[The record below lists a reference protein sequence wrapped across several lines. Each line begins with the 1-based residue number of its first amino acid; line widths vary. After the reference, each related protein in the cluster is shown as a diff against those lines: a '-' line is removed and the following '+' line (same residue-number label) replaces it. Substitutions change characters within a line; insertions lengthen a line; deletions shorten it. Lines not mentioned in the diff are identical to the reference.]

1 MSILNKI
8 FASESDYAGATK
20 DAFTKLFSKDAAD
33 TNEQPY
39 FSISC
44 KNIDPVQ
51 GIQIEY
57 ESSDEFVLYLR
68 KNGYTGIDDEV
79 ILRNFFL
86 KMYAEMHDKLKN
98 NGAPNYGDFE

>member
-1 MSILNKI
+1 MTI
-8 FASESDYAGATK
+8 FN
-20 DAFTKLFSKDAAD
+20 KLFSKDTKKD
-33 TNEQPY
+33 ETVTEPY
-39 FSISC
+39 FSITC
-44 KNIDPVQ
+44 NHIDPVH

-68 KNGYTGIDDEV
+68 KNGYTGIDDET

-98 NGAPNYGDFE
+98 STQPKYGDFE